1 MQNASVHRRAGC
13 SRTSPSA
20 FTLIE
25 LLVVMAVAGMLLGL
39 SGVAVTSLSK
49 GGTLNK
55 SLADVAGT
63 LEQAR
68 QYAVAQN
75 TYVWVA
81 FLPGT
86 MSGNSTVSMVV
97 LASKNGADPTPWSAY
112 GTVPNSQIGLLTR
125 VKTFDQIGLSD
136 AATFTDRIPELT
148 GATAVTKDVNSLAN
162 GTAKFSVL
170 LPGTT
175 TPVVFDRVIQFTP
188 SGEAHNASNLI
199 DVIEFGMQPTHGTVA
214 DEKNVAA
221 IRVNGLTG
229 QTQVYRP

>member
-1 MQNASVHRRAGC
+1 
-13 SRTSPSA
+13 
-20 FTLIE
+20 
-25 LLVVMAVAGMLLGL
+25 MAVAGMLLGL

-55 SLADVAGT
+55 TLADVAGT

-86 MSGNSTVSMVV
+86 SGGNTSVSMVV
-97 LASKNGADPTPWSAY
+97 LASKNGADPTPWAGY
-112 GTVPNSQIGLLTR
+112 GTVPSSQIGLLTR
-125 VKTFDQIGLSD
+125 VKTFDQIGLRD
-136 AATFTDRIPELT
+136 AATFTDRIPDLA
-148 GATAVTKDVNSLAN
+148 GATTVTREVNSLSDN
-162 GTAKFSVL
+162 TAKFSVL
-170 LPGTT
+170 LPGTS
-175 TPVVFDRVIQFTP
+175 TPAEFTRVIQFTP
-188 SGEAHNASNLI
+188 SGEARNASNLI

-214 DEKNVAA
+214 DDKNVAA